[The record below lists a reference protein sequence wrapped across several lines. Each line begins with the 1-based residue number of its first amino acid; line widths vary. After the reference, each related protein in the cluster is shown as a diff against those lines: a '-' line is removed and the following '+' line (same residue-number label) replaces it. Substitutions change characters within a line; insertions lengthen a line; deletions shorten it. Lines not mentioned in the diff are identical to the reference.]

1 MHHGRSSVV
10 MLCKLIKRNISVRK
24 GTEEAWQVGFLVGI
38 SWPIASLVLFCIS
51 IGRNPQ
57 LVVDVWF
64 FNLYMAQF
72 ALQVVWMFLSAIL
85 VTGRSAA
92 MRLSIIERICTK
104 EVTFEEEQ
112 LQVEGYM
119 HYLNTCYHGFRVLGI
134 PITKELG
141 AKAIQIFFFSV
152 IPLLFR
158 VASALWTD
166 ADSNAVR
173 GLAGQGKTEL

>member
-1 MHHGRSSVV
+1 
-10 MLCKLIKRNISVRK
+10 
-24 GTEEAWQVGFLVGI
+24 
-38 SWPIASLVLFCIS
+38 
-51 IGRNPQ
+51 
-57 LVVDVWF
+57 VVDVWF

-112 LQVEGYM
+112 LQVEAYM

-166 ADSNAVR
+166 GDSNAVR